1 MFLKIKPFDKKVWD
15 LYENHGHFHEG
26 DAGLDLYIIR
36 KQTIKPYESTL
47 IHLGISCEN
56 LENKPYMLM
65 PRSSIAKTPL
75 RLSNSIGLIDAGY
88 RGEIMAAIDNIK
100 NIVQLNDKYQKS
112 IVTEEPRL
120 VIPFFDHDGQLMSVS
135 LLLLLW
141 YLLLLWL
148 V

>member
-1 MFLKIKPFDKKVWD
+1 M
-15 LYENHGHFHEG
+15 YENHGHFHEG

-88 RGEIMAAIDNIK
+88 RGEIMAAVDNIK
-100 NIVQLNDKYQKS
+100 NIPFTLEVGQRLFQLVGMDGSEINF
-112 IVTEEPRL
+112 EL
-120 VIPFFDHDGQLMSVS
+120 VENLSTSSRGSGGFGSTGK
-135 LLLLLW
+135 
-141 YLLLLWL
+141 
-148 V
+148 

>member
-1 MFLKIKPFDKKVWD
+1 M
-15 LYENHGHFHEG
+15 YENHGHFHEG
-26 DAGLDLYIIR
+26 DAGLDLYIVS

-88 RGEIMAAIDNIK
+88 RGEIMAAVDNIK
-100 NIVQLNDKYQKS
+100 NIPFTLEVGQRLFQLVGMDGSEINF
-112 IVTEEPRL
+112 EL
-120 VIPFFDHDGQLMSVS
+120 VENLSTSSRGSGGFGSTGK
-135 LLLLLW
+135 
-141 YLLLLWL
+141 
-148 V
+148 

>member
-1 MFLKIKPFDKKVWD
+1 MFLKIKPFEKMVWD

-88 RGEIMAAIDNIK
+88 RGEIMAAVDNIK
-100 NIVQLNDKYQKS
+100 NIPFTILVGQRLFQLVGMDGSEINF
-112 IVTEEPRL
+112 EL
-120 VIPFFDHDGQLMSVS
+120 VKNLSTSARGSGGFGSTGK
-135 LLLLLW
+135 
-141 YLLLLWL
+141 
-148 V
+148 